1 MSSSNPNPKRVPILD
16 SFPNAPARYRRGRE
30 GVLRG
35 TGSVRGGTSGSIIPS
50 SSSGNISRGSLSN
63 KSSSKGKETSES
75 NQEPLVEEIVPT
87 DLSFE
92 HDKESLR
99 DQIVRRDCRWRG
111 FAVRGMSAEVAITLR
126 ASSNT
131 PLALERTQA
140 TLSKRKVVEEDSD
153 VDEDEDEDTSLT
165 ARPKTRRRIVSED
178 ETEVSPARVSEP
190 VTITSDEETIPRD
203 SPESTRRLFIE
214 GFESGELGPVLDEI
228 PLSSSVP
235 VLSVPPPL
243 ISSVSLPTLSIS
255 APLPASTPSTTTIFT
270 SSTVPPSIVPSSS
283 AHYAEEGS
291 SSRSMAM
298 RSANLI
304 GTELMNRIS
313 LLEKVARDSE
323 KAVLDSEKEARD
335 SQLEAANW
343 KSQFDSAQITIEDL
357 QEKLAIVKASS
368 SQTEKERECLESSFS
383 EQLSKS
389 SEEIRELKVL
399 LSKKEEYAGELVQ
412 NLSQAQADLQI
423 FSDKVRALE
432 NSRASLKATLDSTF
446 AENQML
452 KNDLASWEKD
462 HELLEETFN
471 TEVSWAFLNSPRDA
485 LTEASQENFDLESE
499 LAKVLKTIAMTQQP
513 LDFPSPVD
521 ETPVAEEPLN
531 EGAASVEVEN
541 VTIPAPEG
549 ETSLIQSVEDEV
561 PVTLASLGDFKTSS
575 PTASTSSEIAIV
587 PTAASE
593 SEIDIA
599 TSEVPAPSVTS

>member
-1 MSSSNPNPKRVPILD
+1 ME
-16 SFPNAPARYRRGRE
+16 ARTWKY
-30 GVLRG
+30 
-35 TGSVRGGTSGSIIPS
+35 I
-50 SSSGNISRGSLSN
+50 SN
-63 KSSSKGKETSES
+63 KHGWKVKT
-75 NQEPLVEEIVPT
+75 
-87 DLSFE
+87 
-92 HDKESLR
+92 H
-99 DQIVRRDCRWRG
+99 G
-111 FAVRGMSAEVAITLR
+111 FAIRGMSVEVAITLR
-126 ASSNT
+126 ASSGT
-131 PLALERTQA
+131 PLALERTEA

-153 VDEDEDEDTSLT
+153 VDEDDDTSLT
-165 ARPKTRRRIVSED
+165 ARPRTRRRIVSED
-178 ETEVSPARVSEP
+178 ETEISPARISDL

-203 SPESTRRLFIE
+203 TPESTHRLFIE
-214 GFESGELGPVLDEI
+214 GFESGGLGPVLDEV
-228 PLSSSVP
+228 PLSSSVSVP
-235 VLSVPPPL
+235 SVPPP
-243 ISSVSLPTLSIS
+243 
-255 APLPASTPSTTTIFT
+255 T
-270 SSTVPPSIVPSSS
+270 S
-283 AHYAEEGS
+283 
-291 SSRSMAM
+291 
-298 RSANLI
+298 SANLI

-357 QEKLAIVKASS
+357 QESKNNLEQQVRALTSELAIVKASS
-368 SQTEKERECLESSFS
+368 SQAEKERERLESSFS

-432 NSRASLKATLDSTF
+432 NSRASLEATFDSTL

-462 HELLEETFN
+462 YELLEENFN
-471 TEVSWAFLNSPRDA
+471 TEVSWAFLNSRRDA

-549 ETSLIQSVEDEV
+549 ETSLIQSVEAEV
-561 PVTLASLGDFKTSS
+561 PVTLASLGDFNTSS
-575 PTASTSSEIAIV
+575 PTAATSSEIAIV

-599 TSEVPAPSVTS
+599 TSEVPTPSVTS